1 MERQDKAGGEIS
13 SQRLQMHGRRLL
25 GLLQML
31 VRNAKLYSPENTIF
45 HRPIQE
51 TVTCVNEILA
61 AEGRVE
67 LTLSENSYY
76 LNGQQLQLEAKA
88 LEGLRGLRQEMERC
102 NVGGFFLEQ
111 PATSEE
117 IRNFIYIF
125 SAHNTE
131 PVGESGV
138 SAYKLAAL
146 KLRRYEKMREI
157 LRSSEDKQ
165 SSGEPSSIQL
175 DRKRYALVVYARAIF
190 FLQSFTRGMH
200 GQGPRLSPLRAN
212 PILQDLVDVC
222 REGNSQFLGLLSA
235 VRGQDYLVHH
245 SAAVAMLSVV
255 FANALGFSKT
265 QMRQVAYAALFHEV
279 GRLALPEEERATID
293 PGTPDQPRE
302 NFALAGAKILLSFG
316 GATAELLS
324 AILTVRELAI
334 PYGRPITDLSGKT
347 ILVEKQFELSPCTR
361 MVAIADAY
369 HNLLSGGLGADAA
382 FELMSGQWRHWFDP
396 MYLKYFGRM
405 LQGLVTRQISQ
416 KGEKIEIF

>member
-1 MERQDKAGGEIS
+1 MERQDKAGGETS
-13 SQRLQMHGRRLL
+13 SRRLQLHGRRLL

-31 VRNAKLYSPENTIF
+31 VRNARLYSPENTIF
-45 HRPIQE
+45 QRPIQE
-51 TVTCVNEILA
+51 TVACVNEILA

-131 PVGESGV
+131 PAGESGV
-138 SAYKLAAL
+138 SAYMLAAL
-146 KLRRYEKMREI
+146 KLRRFEKMQEI
-157 LRSSEDKQ
+157 LRSSQEKQ
-165 SSGEPSSIQL
+165 TGEPSSIQL

-190 FLQSFTRGMH
+190 FLQNFARGLR

-222 REGNSQFLGLLSA
+222 REGHSQFLGLISA

-245 SAAVAMLSVV
+245 SAAVALLSVV
-255 FANALGFSKT
+255 FANMLGLSKT

-279 GRLALPEEERATID
+279 GRLALPEDDQALIE
-293 PGTPDQPRE
+293 PGTPDQPKE
-302 NFALAGAKILLSFG
+302 NFALAGAKILLSYG
-316 GATAELLS
+316 GMTAELLS
-324 AILTVRELAI
+324 AIQTVRELAL
-334 PYGRPITDLSGKT
+334 PYGRPLADLSGKT
-347 ILVEKQFELSPCTR
+347 IMVEKQVELSPCTR

-382 FELMSGQWRHWFDP
+382 FELMSGQWRHCFDP
-396 MYLKYFGRM
+396 LYLKYFGRL
-405 LQGLVTRQISQ
+405 LQGLVTRQISE